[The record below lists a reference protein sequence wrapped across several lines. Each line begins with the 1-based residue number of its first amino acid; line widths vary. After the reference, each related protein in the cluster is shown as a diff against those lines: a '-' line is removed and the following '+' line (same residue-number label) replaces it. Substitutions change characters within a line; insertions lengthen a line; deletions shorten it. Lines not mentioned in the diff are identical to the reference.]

1 MDDQNSEAA
10 PGEDPPPVAPP
21 APTTPSA
28 PTTPREELS
37 TTPVQLVPEIQQA
50 SNVPPEFF
58 SHMMMMMQSMS
69 ERLLNQPHNDKV
81 KISDVFLPAFD
92 PDGNVGVREWCDH
105 ICLAKNT
112 HQLSDYDIRMK
123 VTSLLRGRA
132 KMWADNWLV
141 TTSSWDELRKN
152 IITTFEPEN
161 RYSRDVLKFREH
173 SYDSSKDITEFLT
186 QSWILWRRVTKDKL
200 DSSDSVEAV
209 IGTVNDERLRIDPLF
224 DNLNH
229 DLTDQSQIDQLLTL
243 LNKFCDL
250 FTRGFAKSRVNTGTL
265 EIRLKNK
272 DKFVERRPYRLS
284 PVEREKVR
292 EIVSEL
298 IENNIVRE
306 SKSPYSSPVILVKK
320 KNGDDRMCIDYRELN
335 ANTIRDHY
343 PLPLISDQID
353 QLEGG
358 KYYSSLDMAS
368 GFHQIPI
375 SEDSI
380 EKTAFI
386 TPDGL
391 YEYLTM
397 PFGLCNA
404 PSVYQRCI
412 NRALGTLLNPGSANN
427 ADHPNDSVA
436 QVYIDD
442 VISKSRDFSTVM
454 ATLKNGLIM
463 IKNYETPEWH
473 TAVESLQLALNCTEH
488 RTTGTA
494 PLTLLTRR
502 QNCVP
507 PELLRLVNLDNS
519 SIDMEVLERHV
530 QQRMSAQ
537 SAKDKERFDKGRALL
552 ENDRYLVKKVVGHHG
567 RPRKV
572 AHDQLRRAPQPAAGA
587 LAAVSPPDEHQP
599 GPSGLT
605 LPTAQAS
612 AAPAVHYYG
621 LGVLW
626 KYLASKHSFFIY
638 RWMIRRDYAGAMQST
653 HCTSEWP
660 CRRFDSTRNN

>member
-243 LNKFCDL
+243 LNKFSDL

-494 PLTLLTRR
+494 SLTLLTRR

-537 SAKDKERFDKGRALL
+537 SAKDKERFDKGRARIRNFQRGDFVLIKNNPRNQTSLDLKFSVPYEVYRVL

-612 AAPAVHYYG
+612 AAVAAR
-621 LGVLW
+621 
-626 KYLASKHSFFIY
+626 ASE
-638 RWMIRRDYAGAMQST
+638 
-653 HCTSEWP
+653 SESS
-660 CRRFDSTRNN
+660 D